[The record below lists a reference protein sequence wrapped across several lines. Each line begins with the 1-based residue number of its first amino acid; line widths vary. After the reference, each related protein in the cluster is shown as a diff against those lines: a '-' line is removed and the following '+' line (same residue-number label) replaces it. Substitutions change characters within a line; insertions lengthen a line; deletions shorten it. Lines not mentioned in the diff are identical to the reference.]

1 MHVINN
7 EIPNE
12 PPANKAP
19 RAERDA
25 YSKHLNDSMDVTCLM
40 LTTMNSKLHKQFEEM
55 EAFDMMVHLKE
66 MLLEQERQERFA
78 TTKALNA
85 CKMTPGTLVSAHVL
99 KMKGLIN
106 QLDKLGAPISHE
118 LATDL
123 ILGSLLESY
132 DQFVMNYNMHHME
145 KSIAELHGM
154 LKNVETKIQKTNP
167 VLMVQKG
174 EGVKRK
180 RKGKGNKAKKGKGQS
195 KLKAKKP
202 KPPKKGVCFFCNE
215 QGHWKRC
222 KLFLEDLKKK
232 KSSEATTLGIYVI
245 EVNLS
250 TSTSWVLDIG
260 CGSPICV
267 NVQGLRGSR
276 SLVKGE
282 VDLRVGNEARVVA
295 LAVGVY
301 DLTLPSGLVFQLKN
315 CYYVPTVSRNIISI
329 SCLDVDGFHFIIKNN
344 IFSIYNADIFFYENA
359 HLSNGLYVLNL
370 EQPKPIYN
378 IDTKRFK
385 SNNLDPTYFWHC
397 CLGHINEKRI
407 LKLYQDGL
415 RHSFDLESFQTCE
428 SCLLGKMT
436 KAPFAGHGE
445 RASDLLGLIHTDVCG
460 PISSIARGGY

>member
-66 MLLEQERQERFA
+66 MFLEQERQERFA

-123 ILGSLLESY
+123 ILGSLHESY
-132 DQFVMNYNMHHME
+132 DQFVMNYNMQHME

-154 LKNVETKIQKTNP
+154 LKNAETKIQKTNL

-174 EGVKRK
+174 EGMKRK
-180 RKGKGNKAKKGKGQS
+180 GKGKGNKAKKGKGQS

-250 TSTSWVLDIG
+250 TS
-260 CGSPICV
+260 
-267 NVQGLRGSR
+267 
-276 SLVKGE
+276 
-282 VDLRVGNEARVVA
+282 
-295 LAVGVY
+295 
-301 DLTLPSGLVFQLKN
+301 
-315 CYYVPTVSRNIISI
+315 
-329 SCLDVDGFHFIIKNN
+329 
-344 IFSIYNADIFFYENA
+344 
-359 HLSNGLYVLNL
+359 
-370 EQPKPIYN
+370 
-378 IDTKRFK
+378 
-385 SNNLDPTYFWHC
+385 
-397 CLGHINEKRI
+397 
-407 LKLYQDGL
+407 
-415 RHSFDLESFQTCE
+415 
-428 SCLLGKMT
+428 
-436 KAPFAGHGE
+436 
-445 RASDLLGLIHTDVCG
+445 AS
-460 PISSIARGGY
+460 